1 MTDCNSSSRRSL
13 LAPAGTRQSKCAQEN
28 THSHKTNKHWRKDK
42 MESNSG
48 RHPTLTL
55 VLCACP
61 AHGHTQIWIH
71 RHKGLK
77 CKVAIR
83 ALVTI
88 DQNVFS
94 SCHVIFVYH
103 LFPSTTPMP
112 WFSACLLLSRKR
124 CHQLGIPHLPNP
136 EVTWPA
142 SIGPFSSAGVK
153 EQCRFPVC
161 EPPPTPFTFPG
172 IIPGNESYPGTESYL
187 FLNFEPSW
195 DFS

>member
-13 LAPAGTRQSKCAQEN
+13 LAPAGTRQSKCAQDN
-28 THSHKTNKHWRKDK
+28 THSHKTNKHRRKDK
-42 MESNSG
+42 WRATVEDTPHWLLSS
-48 RHPTLTL
+48 
-55 VLCACP
+55 ACP

-88 DQNVFS
+88 GQNVFS
-94 SCHVIFVYH
+94 SCHVIFVYY

-112 WFSACLLLSRKR
+112 WFSTCLPLSRKR

-136 EVTWPA
+136 EVTRPA
-142 SIGPFSSAGVK
+142 STSPFSSAGVK
-153 EQCRFPVC
+153 EQCGFPVC

-172 IIPGNESYPGTESYL
+172 IIPGNESYLGTESYL